1 MISTVT
7 TSTISTVT
15 TTAMAG
21 SVALIAILVLLSL
34 LIQKELA
41 STSDRPRIKKLSRRL
56 NLAIIPLLFVFIFT
70 VGVKILEIVQQ

>member
-7 TSTISTVT
+7 TSTISTI
-15 TTAMAG
+15 TTAALAG

-41 STSDRPRIKKLSRRL
+41 VSTNSQRL
-56 NLAIIPLLFVFIFT
+56 QRVGRVLNIGLAPLLFAFFVLVIVKLIEVFS
-70 VGVKILEIVQQ
+70 